1 MALVLNLEVVRVN
14 HTVAIKMA
22 VKGLIFNL
30 QSSKEKRKTSLEE
43 YKEKMLIDQSEYSV
57 YTGFNKYST
66 DLLCMK

>member
-43 YKEKMLIDQSEYSV
+43 YKEKMLIDQSEYS
-57 YTGFNKYST
+57 
-66 DLLCMK
+66 L